1 MFCKVQVLENPSV
14 VKSQFCKAQ
23 VLHNPSFTTNCGLAV
38 PSFLTNQ
45 SMMRCL
51 AKLQRGAS
59 PPLPDLIEIV
69 FVGWG
74 VCRLA
79 GELMGGGAG
88 NT

>member
-1 MFCKVQVLENPSV
+1 MQI
-14 VKSQFCKAQ
+14 
-23 VLHNPSFTTNCGLAV
+23 PSFTQ
-38 PSFLTNQ
+38 SKFYNQ
-45 SMMRCL
+45 LWAGGAIISDQSKHDAL
-51 AKLQRGAS
+51 LSKTTARGPS

>member
-1 MFCKVQVLENPSV
+1 LWAGGAIISD
-14 VKSQFCKAQ
+14 
-23 VLHNPSFTTNCGLAV
+23 
-38 PSFLTNQ
+38 Q
-45 SMMRCL
+45 SKH
-51 AKLQRGAS
+51 AARGPS